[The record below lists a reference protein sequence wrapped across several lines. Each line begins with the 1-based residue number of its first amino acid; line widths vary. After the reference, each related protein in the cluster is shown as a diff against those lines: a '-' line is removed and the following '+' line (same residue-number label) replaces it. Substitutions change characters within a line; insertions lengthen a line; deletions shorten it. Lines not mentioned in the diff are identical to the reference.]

1 MPYLVLYA
9 TLYNANVS
17 SLIKHTPP
25 SGVLLYVLHNR
36 AWKSLLLYGYGYLQ
50 PSFFTRV
57 GVLSTGK
64 SVVGEW
70 LVTRIIFDG

>member
-36 AWKSLLLYGYGYLQ
+36 AWKFLLLYGYGYLQ
-50 PSFFTRV
+50 PSFLHGWEFF
-57 GVLSTGK
+57 LQGK
-64 SVVGEW
+64 VW
-70 LVTRIIFDG
+70 LVNGWSQE